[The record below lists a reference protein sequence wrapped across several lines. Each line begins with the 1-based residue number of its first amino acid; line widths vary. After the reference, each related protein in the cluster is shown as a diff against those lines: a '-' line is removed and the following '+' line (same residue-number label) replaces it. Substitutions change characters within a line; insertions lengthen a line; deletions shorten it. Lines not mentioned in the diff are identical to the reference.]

1 MKKGYWK
8 GFLTGTLMGVLILGL
23 GITAM
28 AATRTISVED
38 SVGITI
44 NGARFQPKD
53 ANGNAVP
60 LFSYNGTTYAP
71 VRAICEAAG
80 LKVDFDS
87 ANYTAVLTTP
97 DRYIASTPSASNYIS
112 VDKAKEIAL
121 NHAGVKQDAVYDMEV
136 ELDEEDQA
144 ELESQLEEAQ
154 KSAEDAQLKADALL
168 ALYTLQQQYSAG
180 DYDACRRT
188 LQNMAEQGLQDYL
201 PTDSVSSVTSP
212 AQRFEQLNEA
222 VLNH

>member
-1 MKKGYWK
+1 MKLEKRSSGAEQALAADSQETTPKGKKPVVVYIMILFIVA
-8 GFLTGTLMGVLILGL
+8 FLLMALSFVMSQRSNREDLGQL
-23 GITAM
+23 H
-28 AATRTISVED
+28 D
-38 SVGITI
+38 SVIQEI
-44 NGARFQPKD
+44 Q
-53 ANGNAVP
+53 
-60 LFSYNGTTYAP
+60 
-71 VRAICEAAG
+71 
-80 LKVDFDS
+80 
-87 ANYTAVLTTP
+87 
-97 DRYIASTPSASNYIS
+97 STQDQILDLQKQLS
-112 VDKAKEIAL
+112 VA
-121 NHAGVKQDAVYDMEV
+121 
-136 ELDEEDQA
+136 EEDQA

-154 KSAEDAQLKADALL
+154 KTAEDAQLKADALL

>member
-1 MKKGYWK
+1 MPEQAPAADSQETTPKGKKPVVVYIMILFIVA
-8 GFLTGTLMGVLILGL
+8 FLLMALSFVMHQRSNSEDLG
-23 GITAM
+23 
-28 AATRTISVED
+28 RT
-38 SVGITI
+38 
-44 NGARFQPKD
+44 
-53 ANGNAVP
+53 
-60 LFSYNGTTYAP
+60 
-71 VRAICEAAG
+71 AG
-80 LKVDFDS
+80 LRH
-87 ANYTAVLTTP
+87 AMQE
-97 DRYIASTPSASNYIS
+97 IQSTQDQILDLQKQLS
-112 VDKAKEIAL
+112 VA
-121 NHAGVKQDAVYDMEV
+121 
-136 ELDEEDQA
+136 EEDQA